1 MKLQSTLLSKISIL
15 ILIIEVIAFSL
26 LGVIFIEYFSSE
38 LNTRFEKQLQSPAIL
53 MSKGMLR
60 YETAADQQTLQK
72 MIGDS
77 VSNCMIIGANLK
89 VYYALN
95 KEDINKHASDIESL
109 QSFSNLGNEISTAEF
124 KKVDN
129 QMVGIAPLYFTNG
142 KFLGY
147 FYINSSTENLESSQF
162 HLFLL
167 ISLLSLACII
177 ITTLIIIYFF
187 KQNITSKIKNL
198 LDSFTELEKGN
209 LNYKSEK
216 YFHNDELGKLN
227 IAVNKVRERFIS
239 VIKNINNS
247 ANELLNT
254 SSKLDDDSEKMADSA
269 RNLATIGEE
278 VASSMEQMTSNIHNN
293 AQHASDT
300 EEISHTTSDEMKQT
314 GELSSES
321 LKHIQEI
328 SNRIVII
335 NDIAF
340 QTNILSLNAAVEAAR
355 AGEAGRGFAVVAAE
369 VKKLAERSSRAA
381 DEINNLSNLSVE
393 ITQKSEDSIK
403 KLAEEINKSVLLIK
417 EISMAS
423 EEQQSGADQINS
435 AIQQLNEITQF
446 NSSSSEM
453 LSASAETVSKK
464 AKNLKDAVSFF
475 NIDDSY

>member
-15 ILIIEVIAFSL
+15 ILIIEVIAFTI
-26 LGVIFIEYFSSE
+26 LGVTFIEYFSTE
-38 LNTRFEKQLQSPAIL
+38 LNTRFEKQLESPSIL

-60 YETAADQQTLQK
+60 YETATDQQTLQK

-77 VSNCMIIGANLK
+77 INDCMIIGANLK

-95 KEDINKHASDIESL
+95 KEDMNKHASEIKSL
-109 QSFSNLGNEISTAEF
+109 QSFSNLGTEISSAEF
-124 KKVDN
+124 IKDGD

-147 FYINSSTENLESSQF
+147 FYINSSTENLEASQF
-162 HLFLL
+162 NLFLL
-167 ISLLSLACII
+167 ISLLSIACII

-187 KQNITSKIKNL
+187 KRNITSKIRNL

-209 LNYKSEK
+209 LSYTSDQAFK
-216 YFHNDELGKLN
+216 NDELGKLN
-227 IAVNKVRERFIS
+227 NAVNKVRERFIH
-239 VIKNINNS
+239 VIRNINIS
-247 ANELLNT
+247 ANELLDT
-254 SSKLDDDSEKMADSA
+254 STKLDNDSEKMADSA
-269 RNLATIGEE
+269 RNLATVGEE
-278 VASSMEQMTSNIHNN
+278 VASSMEEMTANIHNN
-293 AQHASDT
+293 AQHAADT
-300 EEISHTTSDEMKQT
+300 EKISVTTSDEMKQT
-314 GELSSES
+314 GDLSTES
-321 LKHIQEI
+321 LRHIQEI
-328 SNRIVII
+328 SNRIAII

-340 QTNILSLNAAVEAAR
+340 QTNILSLNASVEAAR

-369 VKKLAERSSRAA
+369 VKKLAERSSQAA
-381 DEINNLSNLSVE
+381 DEINNLSNLSVD

-403 KLAEEINKSVLLIK
+403 KLAVEINKSTLLIK

-446 NSSSSEM
+446 NSNSSEM

-464 AKNLKDAVSFF
+464 AKSLKDAVSFF
-475 NIDDSY
+475 KVDD